1 MPRKLSDATA
11 TQRAVSLYGLL
22 LTSRKPWSLTQL
34 AEHFQCSKATML
46 RTLRKVEAHEGINLT
61 KEPRVV
67 DGRKRHWYALEQR
80 PNMALRQSMTIS
92 ADEMRLLIL
101 CRDIAAPFL
110 PSDISKSLEETLG
123 RTAVLL
129 PEGEVQDAR
138 HYPWVQ
144 PAMLGVIDYAP
155 LRTVLQTILYAIE
168 HRTVCL
174 ITYAAAGKP
183 EREHEMA
190 PTNLMSG
197 RQALYLHGWR
207 VSDKGKSE
215 ALHPLFLAVHRIKD
229 VALTRRSHQLEPPE
243 YEQGFGIMEGKPF
256 RVRVYI
262 ARKAAAYVRE
272 RMFGPEQTVED
283 APDGEGVILSFI
295 ARSEAEL
302 LGWVLSFGSKARV
315 LDPDFLA
322 RRVREEAQAILQGKS

>member
-1 MPRKLSDATA
+1 M
-11 TQRAVSLYGLL
+11 
-22 LTSRKPWSLTQL
+22 

-46 RTLRKVEAHEGINLT
+46 RMLRKVEAHEGINLT
-61 KEPRVV
+61 VEQRVT
-67 DGRKRHWYALEQR
+67 DGRKRHWYALEQQ

-92 ADEMRLLIL
+92 ADEMRLLTL

-110 PSDISKSLEETLG
+110 PPDISKSLEETLS
-123 RTAVLL
+123 RTAILL
-129 PEGEVQDAR
+129 PEGEAQDVQ
-138 HYPWVQ
+138 HSPWVQ
-144 PAMLGVIDYAP
+144 PAMLGVIDHAP
-155 LRTVLQTILYAIE
+155 LQKVLPTILHAIE

-190 PTNLMSG
+190 LTNLMSG

-207 VSDKGKSE
+207 VSDKGSPE

-229 VALTRRSHQLEPPE
+229 VVPTRRSHQLEPPA
-243 YEQGFGIMEGKPF
+243 YEQGFGIMEGEPF
-256 RVRVYI
+256 RVRVHI

-272 RMFGPEQTVED
+272 RVFGPEQTVED

-295 ARSEAEL
+295 ARSEDEL

-315 LDPDFLA
+315 LEPDFM
-322 RRVREEAQAILQGKS
+322 VKKVYEEAQAILLAKKLS